1 MLYLDGYKRE
11 YAITIKLCSTRLIIR
26 LEGTSGFTKAR
37 EAENL
42 VNLILLIQ
50 GICCH
55 FNDQQQSTLSVVQAK
70 NRVCLLVQS
79 EHVSIDKYYEEFKT
93 LVAVAETYGGTCF
106 EPGVVKKELTLASVA
121 MQ

>member
-1 MLYLDGYKRE
+1 MDSYQTKKEWEVLYLDGYKRE

-50 GICCH
+50 GICFH
-55 FNDQQQSTLSVVQAK
+55 FNDQHAYLVDSESHLHIPVQEQAS
-70 NRVCLLVQS
+70 N
-79 EHVSIDKYYEEFKT
+79 EFDSHFDMPK
-93 LVAVAETYGGTCF
+93 LIYGFLGQ
-106 EPGVVKKELTLASVA
+106 VILAPT
-121 MQ
+121 